1 MTVKNIGRS
10 PYTQYLVGLS
20 NDQKPINANYSH
32 IGDRFYETDTGKEF
46 VFDGENWVL
55 QYDNAASIGIPTDIG
70 ITDPTKPANIIALLK
85 GILAKTSETI
95 INAESINL
103 NTDELET
110 LVSNVVTESGSIKD
124 IVSAIRDIN
133 GIKKIV
139 DTVSTKVVDSTDT
152 PISAD
157 NPLPINGDVNVNGG
171 IGIDELKTLLT
182 AIKST
187 DGIKKITDPI
197 SIADSSIIN
206 AATVTPS
213 DTTDLDA
220 PSKWLYIGVS
230 GDLEVILTGGQTVI
244 FRNLAV
250 GFYPICATRIKAAG
264 TTALNIIAG
273 W

>member
-1 MTVKNIGRS
+1 MAIKNIGRS

-55 QYDNAASIGIPTDIG
+55 QYGNAASIGIPTDIG

-85 GILAKTSETI
+85 GILSKTSETI
-95 INAESINL
+95 INADEINL

-110 LVSNVVTESGSIKD
+110 LVSNVVTESGNIKD
-124 IVSAIRDIN
+124 IVSSIRDIN

-157 NPLPINGDVNVNGG
+157 NPLPIQGSVSASVSGNV
-171 IGIDELKTLLT
+171 
-182 AIKST
+182 
-187 DGIKKITDPI
+187 
-197 SIADSSIIN
+197 SIADSSIAN
-206 AATVTPS
+206 AAAVTP
-213 DTTDLDA
+213 DDNTDLA
-220 PSKWLYIGVS
+220 TPSTWLYIGVS

-250 GFYPICATRIKAAG
+250 GFYPICATRIKASG